1 MMPRDRP
8 PRPPFRHDALL
19 YSGREGFAAKL
30 APFVQDGIRAG
41 QPTLVMAGPDRLEAL
56 WARAG
61 DGGGLVR
68 YVDMHGVG
76 RNPARIIP
84 EWADFARS
92 GAGPAGGCRRG
103 IGEPIWPG
111 RDAEELVECHL
122 QEALINRAFS
132 QVFGF
137 WLVCPYDVAG
147 LAPAVIAA
155 ARRTH
160 PSTGAELAAAGR
172 PADDGGAGPEPAGGP
187 AAPLATEL
195 PAPAD
200 DAIVVS
206 FDGGS
211 LSELRAVTLR
221 EGARAGLPATRVDD
235 LTLAVN
241 ELATNSVEHGGGRG
255 TARFWRQGDALIC
268 DVRDQGV
275 VTDALSGRVR
285 PGADPARPRG
295 LWLVNQ
301 LCDLVQVRSSPAA
314 GSDVRIRMHAPAR

>member
-1 MMPRDRP
+1 MRRDHT
-8 PRPPFRHDALL
+8 PRPPFRHEALL
-19 YSGREGFAAKL
+19 YSGREGFAEKL
-30 APFVQDGIRAG
+30 VPFVLDGIRG
-41 QPTLVMAGPDRLEAL
+41 GEPTLVMAGPDRLEAL
-56 WARAG
+56 WGRVG
-61 DGGGLVR
+61 DGDGLVR

-84 EWADFARS
+84 AWTDFARS
-92 GAGPAGGCRRG
+92 GGRMRG

-122 QEALINRAFS
+122 HEALINRAFTGAT
-132 QVFGF
+132 GF

-147 LAPAVIAA
+147 LAPAVIEA
-155 ARRTH
+155 ARGTH
-160 PSTGAELAAAGR
+160 PSTSNRLAAAERG
-172 PADDGGAGPEPAGGP
+172 ADDAGARPRRAGGP
-187 AAPLATEL
+187 RAPLATEL

-206 FDGGS
+206 FDRGS

-221 EGARAGLPATRVDD
+221 EGARAGLPAARVDD
-235 LTLAVN
+235 LTLAVS
-241 ELATNSVEHGGGRG
+241 ELATNSVDHGGGSG
-255 TARFWRQGDALIC
+255 TARFWRQEDALIC
-268 DVRDQGV
+268 DVRDRGV

-301 LCDLVQVRSSPAA
+301 LCDLVQLRSSPAT
-314 GSDVRIRMHAPAR
+314 GSEVRIRMRAQAR